1 MALTTAETITLFQ
14 ILDTPYATEFTTLDG
29 MGATGHTA
37 TITSATA
44 GQAKTMITTYL
55 ATLASDVEDELQTLL
70 ATWSGISTNTV
81 KIEQGNVGSVGGV
94 WFNYDQKRKSIEDR
108 VKIIVPFY
116 RQHEVVARYNQTNS
130 MNVTVIR

>member
-37 TITSATA
+37 TITSSTA

-70 ATWSGISTNTV
+70 ARWTAVRSNSIRIENGSLGSLTGIFYNSDSKRALIEEQV
-81 KIEQGNVGSVGGV
+81 K
-94 WFNYDQKRKSIEDR
+94 R
-108 VKIIVPFY
+108 IVPFY
-116 RQHEVVARYNQTNS
+116 KQHEVVARYAQTSPQNI
-130 MNVTVIR
+130 TVSR